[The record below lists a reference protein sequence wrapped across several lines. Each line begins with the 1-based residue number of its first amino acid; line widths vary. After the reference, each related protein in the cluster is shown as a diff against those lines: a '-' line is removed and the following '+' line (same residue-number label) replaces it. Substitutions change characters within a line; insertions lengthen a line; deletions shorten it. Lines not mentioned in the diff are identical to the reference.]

1 MIHRFEQ
8 LTTGVSQIYKN
19 IQRIKKLEMR
29 SFGLK
34 GTHVINQ
41 LNESVPGLN
50 LAYDEERDALEGL
63 TAADLCTLCKED
75 KAGISRILSE
85 LLEHGF
91 IQYVHAQASGET
103 YRRHNARR
111 RQASPDASKKRYRSK
126 AVLTETG
133 KKQAKKVNRLILR
146 AVLEGGRDITAKE
159 RDTFYRVLYLISDN
173 LEKFCEELEKSQ
185 GKITGKDMSNHEQ
198 N

>member
-19 IQRIKKLEMR
+19 IQHIKKLEMR

-34 GTHVINQ
+34 GTHVMC
-41 LNESVPGLN
+41 LYFLYSHP
-50 LAYDEERDALEGL
+50 EGL

-91 IQYVHAQASGET
+91 IQYVHAQAGGET

-185 GKITGKDMSNHEQ
+185 GKITGKDMINHEQ